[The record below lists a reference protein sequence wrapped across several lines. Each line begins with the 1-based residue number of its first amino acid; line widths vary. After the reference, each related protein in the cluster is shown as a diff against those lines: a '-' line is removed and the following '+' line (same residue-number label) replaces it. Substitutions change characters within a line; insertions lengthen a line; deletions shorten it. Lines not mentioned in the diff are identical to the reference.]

1 VGVPPLCIEQVACA
15 ISQIATS
22 HQETETKYT
31 NMKNLYVWLSLVLTP
46 LASGQLV
53 PNATLPVDPAV
64 KVVKLDNGFTC
75 LIRSHNR
82 PPGKVGMWLH
92 ISSGS
97 INEEE
102 DQRGLAHFLE
112 HLAFNGSKHFPP
124 GRLVKYFES
133 LGLRF
138 GQHQNAFTSFNET
151 TYTLSL
157 PDTEEE
163 TLDKGLLCLSDYAY
177 QMSIVPEEVDKERK
191 VILEELR
198 ARLSARSRM
207 LDKLLP
213 ILLPGSRVAQR
224 LPIGKQDILKS
235 ADRALIKSYYDK
247 WYHPGNATLIV
258 VGDLK
263 PEQIEKL
270 LPKHFG
276 EWKKSAKPVED
287 ADPGISV
294 YTKTRAATVTDPEK
308 TDAEVSVISVRPVE
322 FTKTTAD
329 FRRNLV
335 ETLGSWIFNRRMGNL
350 VREGQ
355 APFQNASAYKFPFL
369 NVCSYIEAEASG
381 EPAKSEAM
389 LTALLIELKRAR
401 EHGFLNQELEDG
413 KKSLLSS
420 ADQRAKTESTRDA
433 RAFLSGMNSSIERG
447 RMSMSAKQNLNLMG
461 ALLPTIKLTEVAAAF
476 KNNFD
481 PSNRLVLVTMPE
493 KKDIKVPSKEAI
505 LAIATKAEQT
515 KVDPLQEKERP
526 KALLTKTPEPGKV
539 VETEE
544 EPELKI
550 LSTTL
555 SNGVRLHLREM
566 DFRKNQ
572 VIAHITIAGGTIKE
586 TAKTRGFTRA
596 AGLAFSQPASQ
607 HLSSTQIRDLM
618 TGKKV
623 SVSGGAGE
631 DMLTITVQGSPKDL
645 EQGFQL
651 AHLLMTSPKI
661 EKAALDRWKKQ
672 MEQSIQKQKTSV
684 ESQLWQ
690 RIAQLLSNNDPRAD
704 YLTLEEVNAVELGA
718 AQKWLEGIVRTGP
731 IEASIVGDIKRGKAL
746 SLALRYLGSLPA
758 RQREDK
764 SLEALRKITRK
775 DGPLSS
781 KVEVETITPRAVVFV
796 GWRSADWRAVKE
808 RRTVQIASQILSSR
822 LRKEIREDRGLTYST
837 ACFSRPSKEY
847 EGTSFIGCYFTA
859 DPEKATAAAAI
870 ARSVIEQFA
879 KEGPTDEEMA
889 TVRKQ
894 FKNIIEQSQ
903 KNPSYWAGVLSDLEY
918 HETRIA
924 DVKEALQKYI
934 TYSKADVMASMKKYI
949 IAKERFE
956 VIALPKKKAGA
967 KQ

>member
-1 VGVPPLCIEQVACA
+1 M
-15 ISQIATS
+15 
-22 HQETETKYT
+22 
-31 NMKNLYVWLSLVLTP
+31 NMKKHYVWLSILTSI
-46 LASGQLV
+46 ASGQQLV
-53 PNATLPVDPAV
+53 PNAPLPVDPAI

-75 LIRSHNR
+75 MIRSHNR
-82 PPGKVGMWLH
+82 PPGKIGMWLH

-97 INEEE
+97 INEE
-102 DQRGLAHFLE
+102 DNQLGLAHFLE

-151 TYTLSL
+151 TYTLDL

-177 QMSIVPEEVDKERK
+177 RMSLLPEEVDKERK

-198 ARLSARSRM
+198 ARLSASSRM

-224 LPIGKQDILKS
+224 LPIGKEEILNS
-235 ADRALIKSYYDK
+235 ADSALIKSYYDK

-258 VGDLK
+258 VGDLA

-276 EWKKSAKPVED
+276 EWKKSTDKVED
-287 ADPGISV
+287 ADPGISM
-294 YTKTRAATVTDPEK
+294 YAKTNAAILTDPEK
-308 TDAEVSVISVRPVE
+308 TDAEVSVISIRPVE
-322 FTKTTAD
+322 FTLTTDD

-335 ETLGSWIFNRRMGNL
+335 ENLGSWIFNRRMGNL
-350 VREGQ
+350 VREGK

-369 NVCSYIEAEASG
+369 NVCSYIQAEASG

-389 LTALLIELKRAR
+389 LTSLLIELKRAR

-413 KKSLLSS
+413 KKSLLSA
-420 ADQRAKTESTRDA
+420 ADQQAKTEATQDA
-433 RAFLSGMNSSIERG
+433 RDFLSDMNSSIERG
-447 RMSMSAKQNLNLMG
+447 RMSMSAKQKLDFMG
-461 ALLPTIKLTEVAAAF
+461 ALLPTIRLAEVSETF
-476 KNNFD
+476 KSNFD
-481 PSNRLVLVTMPE
+481 STNRLVLVTLPE
-493 KKDIKVPSKEAI
+493 KKGIEIPSEDAV
-505 LAIATKAEQT
+505 LALAGKAEQT
-515 KVDPLQEKERP
+515 KVDPLQELDRP
-526 KALLTKTPEPGKV
+526 SALLTTIPEPGKI

-586 TAKTRGFTRA
+586 TAKTRGFTQA
-596 AGLAFSQPASQ
+596 AGLALSQPASQ

-631 DMLTITVQGSPKDL
+631 DLLTLTVQGSPEDL
-645 EQGFQL
+645 EHGFQL
-651 AHLLMTSPKI
+651 AHLLLTSPKI
-661 EKAALDRWKKQ
+661 EQAALDRWKKQ
-672 MEQSIQKQKTSV
+672 MEQSIQEQKTSV

-704 YLTLEEVNAVELGA
+704 YLTLEEVNAIDLGE
-718 AQKWLEGIVRTGP
+718 AQKWLDDIVATGP
-731 IEASIVGDIKRGKAL
+731 IEASIVGDIKRGEA
-746 SLALRYLGSLPA
+746 LALAMRYLGSLPA
-758 RQREDK
+758 RPREDK
-764 SLEALRKITRK
+764 SLEALRKVTRK
-775 DGPLSS
+775 DGPLIAE
-781 KVEVETITPRAVVFV
+781 VEVETITPRAVVFV
-796 GWRSADWRAVKE
+796 GWRSADWRAVTE
-808 RRTVQIASQILSSR
+808 RRTIQIASQVLSGR

-879 KEGPTDEEMA
+879 MEGPTEEEMA

-894 FKNIIEQSQ
+894 FKNIVEESQ

-918 HETRIA
+918 HETRIE

-934 TYSKADVMASMKKYI
+934 SYTREDVMASMKKYI
-949 IAKERFE
+949 VAQERFE
-956 VIALPKKKAGA
+956 VIALPKKKESA